1 VIKVEK
7 LKSSRENNMDLKQ
20 ETKEYLQY
28 IRSHPCLICGQV
40 PVDADHLDTRGMGG
54 GGKRGRKGT
63 HTGTMKDFS
72 CIPLC
77 RIHHTERHSSTLDDF
92 QNKYN
97 INLWKEAFK
106 AIRDWYTT

>member
-1 VIKVEK
+1 
-7 LKSSRENNMDLKQ
+7 MDLKQ

-28 IRSHPCLICGQV
+28 IRSHPCLICGQIG
-40 PVDADHLDTRGMGG
+40 VDADHLDTRGMGG
-54 GGKRGRKGT
+54 GGKKGT

-77 RIHHTERHSSTLDDF
+77 RLHHTERHSYTLEKF
-92 QNKYN
+92 QDKYN